1 MSRAPVGVGA
11 ALLALALPLVLAG
24 CGNDD
29 PFADYCSEVKEQQR
43 DLTEAF
49 ADRGPTALIDA
60 LPSFR
65 ALQQEAP
72 RDIAD
77 DWDVLVTRID
87 ALVGALQ
94 DADVDPATYD
104 AAKPPAGLGEQET
117 TAIEAAA
124 DELAGP
130 GARSALTAVD
140 QQARDVC
147 KTPLYL

>member
-1 MSRAPVGVGA
+1 VSRPVAA
-11 ALLALALPLVLAG
+11 ALLAVVLAATLAG
-24 CGNDD
+24 CGDDD
-29 PFADYCSEVKEQQR
+29 PFADYCEEVTAQQK
-43 DLTEAF
+43 DLTEAL
-49 ADRGPTALIDA
+49 ADRGPTTLIEA

-65 ALQQEAP
+65 ALQDEAP

-87 ALVGALQ
+87 ALVEALE

-104 AAKPPAGLGEQET
+104 ATSPPDGLGAEEES
-117 TAIEAAA
+117 AIEAAA
-124 DELAGP
+124 TELAGP
-130 GARSALTAVD
+130 AARYALTAVD

>member
-1 MSRAPVGVGA
+1 VTRPTVAA
-11 ALLALALPLVLAG
+11 ATALLALTLPFLLAG
-24 CGNDD
+24 CGDED
-29 PFADYCSEVKEQQR
+29 PFADYCDEVTAQQK
-43 DLTEAF
+43 DLAEAL
-49 ADRGPTALIDA
+49 ADRGPTALIEA

-65 ALQQEAP
+65 ALQGEAP

-87 ALVGALQ
+87 ALVEALE

-104 AAKPPAGLGEQET
+104 AAAPPAGLGAEEE

-124 DELAGP
+124 TELAGP
-130 GARSALTAVD
+130 AAKAALGAVD

>member
-1 MSRAPVGVGA
+1 MSRPVAG
-11 ALLALALPLVLAG
+11 ALLALVLAATLAG
-24 CGNDD
+24 CGDDD
-29 PFADYCSEVKEQQR
+29 PYADYCEEVTAQQK
-43 DLTEAF
+43 DVTEAL
-49 ADRGPTALIDA
+49 ADRGPTALIEA

-65 ALQQEAP
+65 ALQDEAP

-87 ALVGALQ
+87 ALAEALE

-104 AAKPPAGLGEQET
+104 ATSPPAGLDAEEE

-124 DELAGP
+124 TELAGP
-130 GARSALTAVD
+130 AARSALTAVD

>member
-1 MSRAPVGVGA
+1 MSRAPAGAGA
-11 ALLALALPLVLAG
+11 ALLALALPLVLGG
-24 CGNDD
+24 CGDDD
-29 PFADYCSEVKEQQR
+29 PFADYCAEVQEQQR

-87 ALVGALQ
+87 ALVGALE

-104 AAKPPAGLGEQET
+104 AAKPPAGLSEQES